1 MGETSFRDERLGRF
15 LERVAAKDPAPGGG
29 AAAGVAA
36 AMAASLVAMAARFST
51 NQLEDAQGL
60 AEVADRL
67 RERALELADQDA
79 AAYPEVRAAYRLPKE
94 PDPDARRARI
104 KAALEHATE
113 IPLQIARAA
122 AETAVLAQKLEDG
135 GNPNLRGDAATA
147 TLLAGAA
154 VRASAALVELNVRF
168 GKLEGDW
175 LDRSAELLA
184 TLGDARPNPALCRV
198 MPVVRQNSAQ

>member
-15 LERVAAKDPAPGGG
+15 LERVAAQDPAPGGG

-51 NQLEDAQGL
+51 NQLDDALSL
-60 AEVADRL
+60 AEAAGGL
-67 RERALELADQDA
+67 REQALDLADQDA
-79 AAYPEVRAAYRLPKE
+79 AAYGEVRAAYRLPKE
-94 PDPDARRARI
+94 PDPGARRARI
-104 KAALEHATE
+104 NAALEHATE

-122 AETAVLAQKLEDG
+122 AETATLARRLEEG

-154 VRASAALVELNVRF
+154 VRASVALAELNVRF

-175 LDRSAELLA
+175 LDRSARLLA
-184 TLGDARPNPALCRV
+184 SLGDA
-198 MPVVRQNSAQ
+198 